1 MPAYY
6 LEALTVTLGL
16 ILLMAEAF
24 VSTKSKAWVGI
35 SAALGLGVILCL
47 ICIAIGPDDLLMRTV
62 KMTDG
67 MLMSGQEGVVS
78 WGAWPL
84 WNFYR
89 FDSLARFYKVFALV
103 TTLFVVLLSVDYRKI
118 LARFTDHPGSENGT
132 GEYYALPVF
141 ACAGM
146 MFLASAKDLA
156 GAFVALELVTVTFY
170 ILVAYM
176 RRNVGSLEAGVK
188 YLILGA
194 LSTGFLVYGIAWVY
208 GSTGTMNLQEIAQ
221 RLSIQ
226 SFTSSPA
233 ISHEVKRLFEDHVG
247 IQPTALLFGVAL
259 VMVGLGFKIGAVPMQ
274 VWIPDVYQGAP
285 TPTTAFLSVGSKAAG
300 FILMIRFLEPFLA
313 SELTRGPVIKL
324 LIILAI
330 ATLLFGNLAAIPQ
343 TNFKRLLAYSSIA
356 HAGFLLLALAA
367 GASETAAS
375 LGSTQVV
382 SFYLA
387 TYLIMTLGVFFVLAQ
402 VRIQRDGENISDF
415 NGLGKTNPL
424 LALSLT
430 VLLAALAGVPLTA
443 GFIGKFFVFS
453 LAVKAE
459 LWAGVGIAFI
469 AAAAGFYYYLNVV
482 RAMWWANPG
491 DNSPVSLP
499 VISKACIALLTVA
512 TLVFGIWPQPI
523 LALLK

>member
-6 LEALTVTLGL
+6 LEALTITLGI
-16 ILLMAEAF
+16 ILLLAEAF
-24 VSTKSKAWVGI
+24 VPARSKAWVGVA
-35 SAALGLGVILCL
+35 AALGLTVILGL
-47 ICIAIGPDDLLMRTV
+47 SGIAIGPEA
-62 KMTDG
+62 KPAAAWA
-67 MLMSGQEGVVS
+67 Q
-78 WGAWPL
+78 WPL
-84 WNFYR
+84 WNFYQ
-89 FDSLARFYKVFALV
+89 FDALARFYKVFALIC
-103 TTLFVVLLSVDYRKI
+103 TLLVVLMSVDYRII
-118 LARFTDHPGSENGT
+118 LARFTDHVGSESGT
-132 GEYYALPVF
+132 GEYYALPVL

-156 GAFVALELVTVTFY
+156 AAFVALELVTITFY

-208 GSTGTMNLQEIAQ
+208 GTTGTMSLSEIANLKLQ
-221 RLSIQ
+221 NI
-226 SFTSSPA
+226 
-233 ISHEVKRLFEDHVG
+233 D
-247 IQPTALLFGVAL
+247 PTPLLFGVAL

-274 VWIPDVYQGAP
+274 IWIPDVYQGAP

-300 FILMIRFLEPFLA
+300 FILMIRFLEPFLTSTA
-313 SELTRGPVIKL
+313 TRIPVLNL
-324 LIILAI
+324 LLVLAV

-367 GASETAAS
+367 GKSESADS
-375 LGSTQVV
+375 LGSAQVV

-387 TYLIMTLGVFFVLAQ
+387 TYLIMTLGVFFVLSQ
-402 VRIQRDGENISDF
+402 VRIQRDGEAIADF

-424 LALSLT
+424 LALALT

-443 GFIGKFFVFS
+443 GFLGKFLVFA
-453 LAVKAE
+453 LAVDAH
-459 LWAGVGIAFI
+459 LWVGVGIAFI
-469 AAAAGFYYYLNVV
+469 AVAAGFYYYLNVV
-482 RAMWWANPG
+482 RAMWWVAPG
-491 DNSPVSLP
+491 DLPPVTLP
-499 VISKACIALLTVA
+499 VISKSCVAVLTVA
-512 TLVFGIWPQPI
+512 TLVLGIWPQPI

>member
-16 ILLMAEAF
+16 VLLMAEAF
-24 VSTKSKAWVGI
+24 VSTTSKAWVGI
-35 SAALGLGVILCL
+35 AAAFGLGVILVL
-47 ICIAIGPDDLLMRTV
+47 TCIAIGPDAKPDAAWA
-62 KMTDG
+62 K
-67 MLMSGQEGVVS
+67 
-78 WGAWPL
+78 WPL
-84 WNFYR
+84 WNFYQ
-89 FDSLARFYKVFALV
+89 FDPLARFYKVFALV
-103 TTLFVVLLSVDYRKI
+103 TTILVVLLSVDYRKI

-141 ACAGM
+141 ACTGM

-170 ILVAYM
+170 VMVAYM

-208 GSTGTMNLQEIAQ
+208 GSTGTMSLINLQS
-221 RLSIQ
+221 SISNLQ
-226 SFTSSPA
+226 SP
-233 ISHEVKRLFEDHVG
+233 I
-247 IQPTALLFGVAL
+247 PLLFGIAL

-300 FILMIRFLEPFLA
+300 FVLMIRFLEPFLA

-324 LIILAI
+324 LLVLAI

-367 GASETAAS
+367 GASETANS
-375 LGSTQVV
+375 LSSAQVV

-402 VRIQRDGENISDF
+402 VRIQRDGENITDF

-453 LAVKAE
+453 LAVEAK

-491 DNSPVSLP
+491 DKTPVSLP
-499 VISKACIALLTVA
+499 FISKACVTLLTVA
-512 TLVFGIWPQPI
+512 TVVLGIWPQPI

>member
-6 LEALTVTLGL
+6 LEALTITLGL
-16 ILLMAEAF
+16 ILLLAEAF
-24 VSTKSKAWVGI
+24 VPAKSKAWVGVA
-35 SAALGLGVILCL
+35 AALGLAVILGL
-47 ICIAIGPDDLLMRTV
+47 TGIAIGPAA
-62 KMTDG
+62 KPAAAWA
-67 MLMSGQEGVVS
+67 Q
-78 WGAWPL
+78 WPL
-84 WNFYR
+84 WNFYQ
-89 FDSLARFYKVFALV
+89 FDALARFYKIFALV
-103 TTLFVVLLSVDYRKI
+103 CTLLVVLMSVDYRKI
-118 LARFTDHPGSENGT
+118 LARFTDHTESEDGT

-156 GAFVALELVTVTFY
+156 GAFVALELVTITFY

-208 GSTGTMNLQEIAQ
+208 GTTGTMSLPEISNLKLQ
-221 RLSIQ
+221 
-226 SFTSSPA
+226 TTN
-233 ISHEVKRLFEDHVG
+233 
-247 IQPTALLFGVAL
+247 PTPLLFGVAL

-274 VWIPDVYQGAP
+274 IWIPDVYQGAP

-300 FILMIRFLEPFLA
+300 FILMIRFLEPFIFN
-313 SELTRGPVIKL
+313 EITRSPVLNLL
-324 LIILAI
+324 LILSV

-356 HAGFLLLALAA
+356 HAGFLLLALACGKNESA
-367 GASETAAS
+367 DS
-375 LGSTQVV
+375 LGSAQVV

-402 VRIQRDGENISDF
+402 VRIQRDGEAITDF

-424 LALSLT
+424 LALALT

-443 GFIGKFFVFS
+443 GFLGKFFVFA
-453 LAVKAE
+453 LAVDAH
-459 LWAGVGIAFI
+459 LWMGVGIAFI

-482 RAMWWANPG
+482 RAMWWAAPG
-491 DNSPVSLP
+491 DLPPVTLP
-499 VISKACIALLTVA
+499 IISKACVAVLSVA
-512 TLVFGIWPQPI
+512 TLVLGIWPQPI